1 MSRVRPL
8 SPYMEGKTVSS
19 VAGQNTALLKY
30 AAKKSPSEL
39 KAQMESPRIDSMDEE
54 TVTNMVPI
62 SKFKSSNLQKKEKE
76 SKVVGDVAGKMAD
89 LQMSPGAGSALRD
102 VNFKNIDHPSMLST
116 LGGKKF
122 ELKDAPQ
129 SAPQQPNLKYC
140 ICGLPCPPA
149 SDICDSC

>member
-30 AAKKSPSEL
+30 AAKKTPSEL
-39 KAQMESPRIDSMDEE
+39 KAQLDSPRIDSMDEE

-76 SKVVGDVAGKMAD
+76 TKSGSKIAD
-89 LQMSPGAGSALRD
+89 L
-102 VNFKNIDHPSMLST
+102 
-116 LGGKKF
+116 
-122 ELKDAPQ
+122 
-129 SAPQQPNLKYC
+129 
-140 ICGLPCPPA
+140 
-149 SDICDSC
+149 